1 MGGIVA
7 GVAVVIVVLGMWM
20 VRTKRRQKKKS
31 PHRRGSGNDD
41 IQYLVEVGSKDG
53 LKLAYDWKSNSNK
66 NPDGTNT
73 LLPSPTG
80 TDATVPA
87 SPHEFVDRTIRN
99 TDDDD
104 DDDDDDA
111 RKNDPEDMERGRSV
125 VLTSPS
131 EVSKTREAGTTAEAS
146 QTHTT
151 TSGLGES
158 TLNYLSSFFAKST
171 TPALAHDDVH
181 SVSAIAIDRGS
192 TGEMQGA
199 ENLKSVV
206 SDLDGTSVSMSVP
219 TLPSTADVLTLES
232 FEEQHQ
238 TLQRESRGM
247 NGGIGGVKDRKE
259 MLESSFGKISRALS
273 LSGKEYFNAGAT
285 TNTNTALNLSP
296 PPPLE
301 RSHSDVSSNLSY
313 SSSSMSSIGDQ
324 YRREGKGRT
333 DRSHGHKKKKNRK
346 KGVVRTTALKR
357 EVSPGGTMMPNPYF
371 GGGNRSPDRDRR
383 TTYPGL
389 LAPTDTTA
397 AALAG
402 PSRRR
407 ATATSDPGS
416 SNSGLGMRV
425 PKLSSPL
432 AWLNNAAGNTGG
444 GGRSSS
450 SSSSKKIR
458 SFSNNSKR
466 ASRTSSN
473 SRTGSQTNV
482 IRSRSSGSGS
492 RRSKAVEDAFKDEGY
507 SGDEENNLETDGSTT
522 FGAPSSDGWD
532 PTDVLADLGAND
544 DPDDERNHMR
554 LFRKN
559 GNHTGSN
566 QLPSLLNTSTTS
578 SSYRKKNNGGS
589 SSFRKSSSSTKELQ
603 KLNELLPPKHPSW
616 NQNDDTDSL
625 FSEESNVLK
634 FVSSV
639 DMSVDMEI

>member
-1 MGGIVA
+1 
-7 GVAVVIVVLGMWM
+7 
-20 VRTKRRQKKKS
+20 
-31 PHRRGSGNDD
+31 
-41 IQYLVEVGSKDG
+41 
-53 LKLAYDWKSNSNK
+53 
-66 NPDGTNT
+66 
-73 LLPSPTG
+73 
-80 TDATVPA
+80 
-87 SPHEFVDRTIRN
+87 
-99 TDDDD
+99 
-104 DDDDDDA
+104 
-111 RKNDPEDMERGRSV
+111 
-125 VLTSPS
+125 
-131 EVSKTREAGTTAEAS
+131 
-146 QTHTT
+146 
-151 TSGLGES
+151 
-158 TLNYLSSFFAKST
+158 
-171 TPALAHDDVH
+171 
-181 SVSAIAIDRGS
+181 
-192 TGEMQGA
+192 MQGA

-219 TLPSTADVLTLES
+219 TLPSTTDVLTLES
-232 FEEQHQ
+232 FQEQHQ

-247 NGGIGGVKDRKE
+247 NGGIGGVQDRKE

-273 LSGKEYFNAGAT
+273 LSGKEYFNADSN
-285 TNTNTALNLSP
+285 TNTDTNTALNLSS

-324 YRREGKGRT
+324 HRREGKGRK

-357 EVSPGGTMMPNPYF
+357 EGSPGGTLMPNPYF
-371 GGGNRSPDRDRR
+371 GGNRSPDRDRR

-407 ATATSDPGS
+407 ATATTSDPGS

-432 AWLNNAAGNTGG
+432 AWLNNSVGSTGG
-444 GGRSSS
+444 GGRSSLS

-458 SFSNNSKR
+458 SFSNSSKR

-473 SRTGSQTNV
+473 SRTGSQPNV

-492 RRSKAVEDAFKDEGY
+492 RRSKAVEEAFKDEGY

-532 PTDVLADLGAND
+532 STDVLADLGAND

-566 QLPSLLNTSTTS
+566 QLPSLLNTTTTS

-625 FSEESNVLK
+625 YSEESNVLK